1 MIWKNYIMLSNVND
15 GIIRVLERNNII
27 DEEDAPLYAYGL
39 RSFWM
44 IAITTISIL
53 LIGIILNELLFT
65 VGFISLFAVIR
76 KYSGGYH
83 AKSRVV
89 CYILSNAVVV
99 GIIYINKTLLWIQN
113 DSIWGMKCTIL
124 VLSMAIVI
132 LATYIRYDKK
142 GRTITVVGIG
152 AVFF

>member
-1 MIWKNYIMLSNVND
+1 MLSNVND

-83 AKSRVV
+83 AKRRVV
-89 CYILSNAVVV
+89 CYILSNADRKSVV
-99 GIIYINKTLLWIQN
+99 
-113 DSIWGMKCTIL
+113 
-124 VLSMAIVI
+124 
-132 LATYIRYDKK
+132 
-142 GRTITVVGIG
+142 
-152 AVFF
+152 